1 MNYIFFDLETS
12 GSNTSHDSILE
23 AFFMLTNDS
32 FQELDRLSLRCR
44 LKEGV
49 IPNLNAVLINR
60 STVNLLK
67 NSNMSWYQLVNAI
80 EAKLRQWSPAYIWGY
95 GSVNFDFEFLR
106 KTWWKSLKEPYL
118 TNTGGN
124 KQGDILHVIRA
135 AKLVK
140 DDIIKTPISPKGNPV
155 FKLAQLMKHGDA
167 HGAEA
172 DTIQCKKLAELI
184 AKKANSIWRS
194 SLMTASRADTDTLI
208 KNEKMFCNLE
218 YFYGK
223 LRIFLCHF
231 LMLHPVYKWGIAWDM
246 QWAPED
252 FIKMDKKTLKEAMSK
267 SPKIYRLIRSN
278 KAPVILNANYGLE
291 KEPYSKISPE
301 ILNKR
306 ILLLD
311 KSTEFKNRISDIL
324 KEIAEEKT
332 KKKVDPLTL
341 HPEDRLHNLYNFE
354 FTPPVEKQKM
364 QQFHSVDWKEKI
376 NLMDKFK
383 EDHNNIFARRLV
395 YEEAG
400 HLLPKS
406 IFNEVKRTIAEK
418 ILNPKNDKV
427 NWTTV
432 ADFYQQIDLE
442 RSKSENDPKKMKLL
456 EEYNNFVMDIE
467 KKYENA

>member
-140 DDIIKTPISPKGNPV
+140 DDIIKTPISAKGNPV
-155 FKLAQLMKHGDA
+155 FKLATLMKHKDA
-167 HGAEA
+167 HGAES
-172 DTIQCKKLAELI
+172 DTNQTKNLAELV
-184 AKKANSIWRS
+184 AKKANSVWKS
-194 SLMTASRADTDTLI
+194 SLMTTSRIDTEELI
-208 KNEKMFCNLE
+208 KKEKSFCSLE

-223 LRIFLCHF
+223 LRIYYTYYFGIQ
-231 LMLHPVYKWGIAWDM
+231 HPVYRWFLAWDM
-246 QWAPED
+246 QWDPAD
-252 FIKMDKKTLKEAMSK
+252 YIKMGKDSLKEALSK
-267 SPKIYRLIRSN
+267 SPKVLRTILCN
-278 KAPVILNANYGLE
+278 KSPIILNSSYAM
-291 KEPYSKISPE
+291 KMEPYSKISPE
-301 ILNKR
+301 IYKKR
-306 ILLLD
+306 MKILD
-311 KSTEFKNRISDIL
+311 QSNDFKERIVDIL
-324 KEIAEEKT
+324 QKKAEE
-332 KKKVDPLTL
+332 
-341 HPEDRLHNLYNFE
+341 R
-354 FTPPVEKQKM
+354 EKEAEESYAEYVFYSFQE
-364 QQFHSVDWKEKI
+364 S
-376 NLMDKFK
+376 KF
-383 EDHNNIFARRLV
+383 DYCNAC
-395 YEEAG
+395 
-400 HLLPKS
+400 S
-406 IFNEVKRTIAEK
+406 I
-418 ILNPKNDKV
+418 
-427 NWTTV
+427 
-432 ADFYQQIDLE
+432 
-442 RSKSENDPKKMKLL
+442 
-456 EEYNNFVMDIE
+456 
-467 KKYENA
+467 